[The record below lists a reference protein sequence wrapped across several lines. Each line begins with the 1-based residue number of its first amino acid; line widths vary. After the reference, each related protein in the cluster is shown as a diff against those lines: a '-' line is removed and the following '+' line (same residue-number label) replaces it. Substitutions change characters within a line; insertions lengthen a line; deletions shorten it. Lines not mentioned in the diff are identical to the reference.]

1 MTAAAASDGWGAFT
15 RRGLTLWLPASVNLG
30 IASLLAPAMN
40 ALLARSDD
48 PEASIAGFSV
58 ALGVITIVALPQFRI
73 QQLTLVFLH
82 DHRAL
87 RSLRRFVVIT
97 AAAVGAI
104 SCAAALTPLAELIL
118 EGIFAA
124 SGDLLTQ
131 ARAALVAL
139 CPLPVFMVARTHLHG
154 AALRLGQARL
164 VWLGTG
170 LGAGGAVAI
179 SAGLIAAGMQ
189 GAAAAGVGTTV
200 AAGLE
205 TVLLMAATRNLLRH
219 GLPAHSPRSLDASLG
234 AVARFFA
241 PLIFASLLPSAT
253 TPIVNAA
260 LARTAEPE
268 TSLAAFAIA
277 IGLFQFLTIL
287 LWGAQPSILALLA
300 RGDRVRRITVLTNG
314 VAVAVLVAS
323 MAAAFLPPLSQLV
336 IEDISGA
343 RDRLAE
349 LSLLGLRVLA
359 PLPLILVQEQVFAS
373 ALMQVRRTRPI
384 LYVNLW
390 RLAALLVFVVIAL
403 NVGGLP
409 GVAVGAGAWAASLVV
424 EAVATYAYGR
434 GAYRQLT
441 AGEALTFGR

>member
-1 MTAAAASDGWGAFT
+1 MA
-15 RRGLTLWLPASVNLG
+15 
-30 IASLLAPAMN
+30 
-40 ALLARSDD
+40 
-48 PEASIAGFSV
+48 
-58 ALGVITIVALPQFRI
+58 
-73 QQLTLVFLH
+73 
-82 DHRAL
+82 
-87 RSLRRFVVIT
+87 
-97 AAAVGAI
+97 
-104 SCAAALTPLAELIL
+104 
-118 EGIFAA
+118 
-124 SGDLLTQ
+124 
-131 ARAALVAL
+131 
-139 CPLPVFMVARTHLHG
+139 
-154 AALRLGQARL
+154 
-164 VWLGTG
+164 TG
-170 LGAGGAVAI
+170 
-179 SAGLIAAGMQ
+179 MP
-189 GAAAAGVGTTV
+189 GAAAAGLGTTL

-205 TVLLMAATRNLLRH
+205 TVMLMAATRSLLRH
-219 GLPAHSPRSLDASLG
+219 GLPAHSPRSLDPSLG

-287 LWGAQPSILALLA
+287 LWGAQPSVLALLA
-300 RGDRVRRITVLTNG
+300 RGERVRRITVLTNG

-323 MAAAFLPPLSQLV
+323 LAAAFLPPVSQFV
-336 IEDISGA
+336 IEDIAGA

-390 RLAALLVFVVIAL
+390 RLAALLVFVVLAL

-409 GVAVGAGAWAASLVV
+409 GVAVGAGAWAASLIV

-441 AGEALTFGR
+441 DGEALTLGR